1 MKPTKEDIQKAIG
14 QIDTTIESI
23 AHQEK
28 CIEGELDLEDVD
40 EEPSDLRLSDMWDC
54 NDLDN
59 WTSMDANL
67 QEVKDLLVK
76 LLPHV

>member
-1 MKPTKEDIQKAIG
+1 MKPTREDIQKAIG
-14 QIDTTIESI
+14 KIDTTIESI
-23 AHQEK
+23 SHQER
-28 CIEGELDLEDVD
+28 CIEGELDLE
-40 EEPSDLRLSDMWDC
+40 EEESDLRLSDMWDC

>member
-14 QIDTTIESI
+14 KIDTTIESI
-23 AHQEK
+23 THQEK
-28 CIEGELDLEDVD
+28 CIEGELDGD
-40 EEPSDLRLSDMWDC
+40 EEDSDLGLSDMWDC
-54 NDLDN
+54 DDLDN

>member
-1 MKPTKEDIQKAIG
+1 MKPTKNDIQTAIG
-14 QIDTTIESI
+14 KIETTIESI
-23 AHQEK
+23 SHQEK
-28 CIEGELDLEDVD
+28 CIEGELDLGEED
-40 EEPSDLRLSDMWDC
+40 SDLRLSDMWDC

>member
-1 MKPTKEDIQKAIG
+1 MKPTKDDIQKAIG
-14 QIDTTIESI
+14 KIDTTIESI

-28 CIEGELDLEDVD
+28 CIEGELDLE
-40 EEPSDLRLSDMWDC
+40 EEESDLRLNDMWDC

>member
-1 MKPTKEDIQKAIG
+1 MKPTKEDIQRAIG
-14 QIDTTIESI
+14 QISTTIESI
-23 AHQEK
+23 EHQER
-28 CIEGELDLEDVD
+28 CIEGELDLDD
-40 EEPSDLRLSDMWDC
+40 EEKTDMTLSDMWDC

-67 QEVKDLLVK
+67 QDVKDLLLK